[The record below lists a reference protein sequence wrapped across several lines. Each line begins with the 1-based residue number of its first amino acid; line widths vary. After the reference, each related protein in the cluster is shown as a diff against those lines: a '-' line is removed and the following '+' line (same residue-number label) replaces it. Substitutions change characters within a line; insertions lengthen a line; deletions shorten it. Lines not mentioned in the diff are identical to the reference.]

1 MVCGVNMIELDF
13 TKNNGLVPVIAQDYE
28 TKEILMQAFMNKDA
42 WNQTLKLNR
51 AVYFSRSRNK
61 LWRKGESSGNVQ
73 KIKEIRVDC
82 DLDSVVLLVE
92 QVGGAACHKGYRSC
106 YYRTVEGNNLKETGE
121 LIFNPE
127 EVYNKLSD

>member
-1 MVCGVNMIELDF
+1 MVSGVNMIELDF
-13 TKNNGLVPVIAQDYE
+13 SKNSGLVPVITQDYK
-28 TKEILMQAFMNKDA
+28 TKEILMQAYMNKDA

-73 KIKEIRVDC
+73 NIKEIRVDC
-82 DLDSVVLLVE
+82 DLDSVLLLVE

-106 YYRTVEGNNLKETGE
+106 YYRTVENNKLKETGE
-121 LIFNPE
+121 LIFNPD
-127 EVYNKLSD
+127 EVYK